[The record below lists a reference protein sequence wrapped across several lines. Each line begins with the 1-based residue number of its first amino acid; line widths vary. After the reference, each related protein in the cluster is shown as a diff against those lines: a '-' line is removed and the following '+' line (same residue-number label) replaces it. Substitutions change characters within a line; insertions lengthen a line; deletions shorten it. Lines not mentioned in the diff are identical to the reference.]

1 VIIPRPRDPRIPNKI
16 IAILPTLQPKERIFG
31 YITIIAD
38 TKDTKIA
45 NLTMIGDG

>member
-1 VIIPRPRDPRIPNKI
+1 VIILWPRDPRIPNRI
-16 IAILPTLQPKERIFG
+16 IAILPALQPRERICG
-31 YITIIAD
+31 YISIIAD